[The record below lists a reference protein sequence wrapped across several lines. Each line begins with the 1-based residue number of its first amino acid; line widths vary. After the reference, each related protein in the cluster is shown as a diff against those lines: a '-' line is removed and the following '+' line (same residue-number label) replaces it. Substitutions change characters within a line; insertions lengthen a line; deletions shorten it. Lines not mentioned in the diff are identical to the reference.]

1 MTCSVSVSWSVMV
14 RLSWDRPNPS
24 ALPPRLLLPDP
35 VSRNVSV
42 GGTHLKTVEQKLIL
56 RNVNKEDQGSYAC
69 LVMDHSDNHKVRI

>member
-1 MTCSVSVSWSVMV
+1 MLRRVLFIFFSASSSCPLIV
-14 RLSWDRPNPS
+14 RL
-24 ALPPRLLLPDP
+24 RLLLPDP